1 MKNSNDQILQKYAQ
15 FATPKIGEVR
25 NHQSIKFNG
34 NIYEVIHYVALG
46 TRSETTYMLI
56 VKNGAKLVNF
66 FVRGDGHISNPL
78 LENAQFVDTLFIQNK
93 LGFNVQIGTPSK
105 ENPLKKSKTVM
116 SANKTKST
124 KGKTKKKDKK
134 DEISLNTLS
143 EFVNPPKRGRGR
155 PRKPIDPNAVVKP
168 KRGRG
173 RPRKNVIEISVQQF
187 DATMLSSDVAPQ
199 PKRGRGRPRKVEI
212 AAEL

>member
-1 MKNSNDQILQKYAQ
+1 MKNSNDQILEKYAQ

-34 NIYEVIHYVALG
+34 NIYEVIHYSAQG

-56 VKNGAKLVNF
+56 LKNGAKLANF

-78 LENAQFVDTLFIQNK
+78 LEDAQFVDTLFIQNK
-93 LGFNVQIGTPSK
+93 LGFNVQINSTSK
-105 ENPLKKSKTVM
+105 DKSWGKKTKTVSTSVKSK
-116 SANKTKST
+116 S
-124 KGKTKKKDKK
+124 KKKKN
-134 DEISLNTLS
+134 EISLNTLS

-155 PRKPIDPNAVVKP
+155 PRKPIDPNAVVMP

-173 RPRKNVIEISVQQF
+173 RPRKNMLEVPIQQF
-187 DATMLSSDVAPQ
+187 DTTMLNSNIAPQ
-199 PKRGRGRPRKVEI
+199 SKRGRGRPRKVETVVE
-212 AAEL
+212 A

>member
-1 MKNSNDQILQKYAQ
+1 MKNSNDQILEKYAQ

-34 NIYEVIHYVALG
+34 NIYEVIHYSAQG
-46 TRSETTYMLI
+46 SRSETTYMLI
-56 VKNGAKLVNF
+56 IKNGVKLANF

-93 LGFNVQIGTPSK
+93 LGFNVQISTPSK
-105 ENPLKKSKTVM
+105 ENPLKKSRTVT

-124 KGKTKKKDKK
+124 KNKAKKK

-155 PRKPIDPNAVVKP
+155 PRKPIDPNAAEKP

-173 RPRKNVIEISVQQF
+173 RPRKNPIEVPVQEF

-212 AAEL
+212 VAEVQG

>member
-1 MKNSNDQILQKYAQ
+1 MKNSNDQILEKYAQ

-34 NIYEVIHYVALG
+34 NIYEVIHYSAQG

-56 VKNGAKLVNF
+56 VKNGAKLANF

-78 LENAQFVDTLFIQNK
+78 LEDAQFVDTLFIQNK
-93 LGFNVQIGTPSK
+93 LGFNVQINSTSK
-105 ENPLKKSKTVM
+105 EKSWGKKTKTVSTSVKSK
-116 SANKTKST
+116 S
-124 KGKTKKKDKK
+124 KKKK
-134 DEISLNTLS
+134 DEISLSTLS

-173 RPRKNVIEISVQQF
+173 RPRKNVIEIPFQQF

-199 PKRGRGRPRKVEI
+199 PKRGRGRPRKVETVV
-212 AAEL
+212 EVQG